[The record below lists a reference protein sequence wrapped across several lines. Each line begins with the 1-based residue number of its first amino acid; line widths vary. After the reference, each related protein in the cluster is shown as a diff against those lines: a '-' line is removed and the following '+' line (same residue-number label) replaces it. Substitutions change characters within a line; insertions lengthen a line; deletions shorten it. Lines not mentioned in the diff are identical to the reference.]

1 MKQTLIFVNSGH
13 HNFDKGVVVGNYI
26 ERDLVK
32 KIRDEL
38 KTLLPDALYVPDE
51 LNLRQSIDWVNEK
64 AEADDIAIDIHIN
77 ANKDKTLRG
86 VECYYYK
93 NKELAES
100 LSKQVAE
107 SLGIPNRGAKP
118 DTQTWLGSLGW
129 VRQLK
134 CNSVVLECGYMTNTL
149 DLNIIIN
156 NVDKIARGIYE
167 LLTYS
172 DTDKLRKENTQLRQL
187 VNQLM
192 SYIIKMFGR
201 NQIK

>member
-1 MKQTLIFVNSGH
+1 MKQTLLFVNSGH
-13 HNFDKGVVVGNYI
+13 CNSDSGVVVGNYI
-26 ERDLVK
+26 ERDIVK

-38 KTLLPDALYVPDE
+38 KILLPDALYVPDE

-64 AEADDIAIDIHIN
+64 VSPDDIAIDIHIN

-86 VECYYYK
+86 TECYYFK

-156 NVDKIARGIYE
+156 NTDKIARGIYE

-172 DTDKLRKENTQLRQL
+172 NTDKLQKENTQLRQL

-201 NQIK
+201 NQ

>member
-1 MKQTLIFVNSGH
+1 MEIKYIINAGH
-13 HNFDKGVVVGNYI
+13 HNSDTGVVAGNYI
-26 ERDLVK
+26 ERDIVK

-38 KTLLPDALYVPDE
+38 EILLPNALYVSDE

-64 AEADDIAIDIHIN
+64 ASAEDIAIDIHIN
-77 ANKDKTLRG
+77 ANNDKTLRG
-86 VECYYYK
+86 VECYYFK
-93 NKELAES
+93 NKELAEN

-107 SLGIPNRGAKP
+107 SLKIPNRGAKP

-134 CNSVVLECGYMTNTL
+134 CNSVVLECGYMTNMFDL
-149 DLNIIIN
+149 DIIIN
-156 NVDKIARGIYE
+156 NTDKIARGIYE

-172 DTDKLRKENTQLRQL
+172 DIDKLQKENTHLKQL
-187 VNQLM
+187 VNQLI

-201 NQIK
+201 NQIN